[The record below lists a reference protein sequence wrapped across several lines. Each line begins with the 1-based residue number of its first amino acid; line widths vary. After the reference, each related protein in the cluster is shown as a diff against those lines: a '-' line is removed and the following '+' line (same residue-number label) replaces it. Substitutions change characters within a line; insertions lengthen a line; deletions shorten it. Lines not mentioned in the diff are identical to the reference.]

1 MGGVRMRIN
10 HVPDKPPTV
19 SGASRHPRADPLLI
33 EPKAAPAAV
42 EVRIAWMDTHVG
54 PLGGNGGRN
63 SARMINSRGGR
74 TITEGS
80 MRTL

>member
-1 MGGVRMRIN
+1 MGGVRMRIG
-10 HVPDKPPTV
+10 HVPDNPPTV

-42 EVRIAWMDTHVG
+42 EVHVEWMDTHVG

-63 SARMINSRGGR
+63 SAGPCVVK
-74 TITEGS
+74 TIRCVS
-80 MRTL
+80 MPSLST